1 MFQVTRGGRLRLPAA
16 TWLSHIKSS
25 LSHLV
30 VFDLIE
36 RSSLSIKLRSET
48 QHILP
53 SNLSL
58 TVQDRFRLTSE
69 VMETPPDWRTA
80 STGAEKWTTQLP
92 SGLPHR
98 CRGAWDEWCETSCVS
113 RSAAIDRHTYS
124 FSCLL
129 CVKYSQA
136 PHERSCVSQALF
148 ARQCGHKF
156 VALNKGIV
164 LYQTHSTA

>member
-1 MFQVTRGGRLRLPAA
+1 MPAA

-58 TVQDRFRLTSE
+58 TVRDRFRLTSE
-69 VMETPPDWRTA
+69 VMENRLTDVRPLLVQRNEGLSCRQGCHTDAVGHGTNGVRPPA
-80 STGAEKWTTQLP
+80 SPVVLQLTDT
-92 SGLPHR
+92 LTLL
-98 CRGAWDEWCETSCVS
+98 AVS
-113 RSAAIDRHTYS
+113 YVLNIVRP
-124 FSCLL
+124 
-129 CVKYSQA
+129 

-148 ARQCGHKF
+148 VRQCGHKF
-156 VALNKGIV
+156 AALNKGIV

>member
-1 MFQVTRGGRLRLPAA
+1 MPAA

-58 TVQDRFRLTSE
+58 TVRDRFRLTSE
-69 VMETPPDWRTA
+69 VMEIA
-80 STGAEKWTTQLP
+80 
-92 SGLPHR
+92 
-98 CRGAWDEWCETSCVS
+98 
-113 RSAAIDRHTYS
+113 
-124 FSCLL
+124 
-129 CVKYSQA
+129 
-136 PHERSCVSQALF
+136 
-148 ARQCGHKF
+148 
-156 VALNKGIV
+156 
-164 LYQTHSTA
+164 